1 MNFPTVRP
9 RRLRRNQVIRD
20 MVAETTLSIDD
31 FVYPIFVIEGE
42 NVRNPIKSMPGI
54 YQLSLE
60 HAIQEAKEAFDLGI
74 KSIILFGIPEKKDE
88 MGSEAYSEDSI
99 ITRAIHEIKSKLPD
113 LIVIAD
119 ACLCEYTSHG
129 HCGVLNKNGNVLN
142 DKTLELLK
150 KEAYVYAK
158 MGADIIAPSGMMDG
172 MVKAIRESLDDNG
185 FENVAIM
192 SYSAKYSSNFYGP
205 FRDAAESAPAF
216 GDRKSYQ
223 MDFRNSNEAIKEMM
237 LDIEEGADF
246 LMVKPALAYLDV
258 IRMAKD
264 RFPYIPLAAYN
275 VSGEYS
281 MVKSAGQMGW
291 IDEKAIM
298 FEILTAIKR
307 AGADIIITYFAKDI
321 TKIIVGG

>member
-1 MNFPTVRP
+1 MNFPITRP
-9 RRLRRNQVIRD
+9 RRLRRNQAIRD

-31 FVYPIFVIEGE
+31 FVYPIFVIEGTDIK
-42 NVRNPIKSMPGI
+42 NPVKSMPGI

-60 HAIQEAKEAFDLGI
+60 HAIEEAKEAYNLGI

-88 MGSEAYSEDSI
+88 TGSEAYAENGI
-99 ITRAIHEIKSKLPD
+99 IARAIHEIKSKLPN

-129 HCGVLNKNGNVLN
+129 HCGVLDKNGNVLN
-142 DKTLELLK
+142 DPTLELLK

-172 MVKAIRESLDDNG
+172 MVKAIRESLDENG
-185 FENVAIM
+185 FEDVAIM

-223 MDFRNSNEAIKEMM
+223 MDFRNVNEAIKEMM

-258 IRMAKD
+258 IKTAKEQ
-264 RFPYIPLAAYN
+264 FPYIPLAAYN

-281 MVKSAGQMGW
+281 MIKAAGKMGW
-291 IDEKAIM
+291 IDEKATM
-298 FEILTAIKR
+298 VEILTAIKR

-321 TKIIVGG
+321 ATILGG

>member
-1 MNFPTVRP
+1 MNFPIARP
-9 RRLRRNQVIRD
+9 RRLRKNQAIRD
-20 MVAETTLSIDD
+20 IVAETTLSIDD
-31 FVYPIFVIEGE
+31 FVYPIFVIEGKDIK
-42 NVRNPIKSMPGI
+42 NPIKSMPGI

-60 HAIQEAKEAFDLGI
+60 YAIEEAKEAFNMGI
-74 KSIILFGIPEKKDE
+74 RSIILFGIPEKKDE
-88 MGSEAYSEDSI
+88 MGSEAYAEDGI
-99 ITRAIHEIKSKLPD
+99 IARAIHETKSNLPD

-129 HCGVLNKNGNVLN
+129 HCGMLDKKGNVLN
-142 DKTLELLK
+142 DATLELLK

-185 FENVAIM
+185 FEDIAIM

-223 MDFRNSNEAIKEMM
+223 MDFRNANEAIKEMM

-258 IRMAKD
+258 IRIAKD
-264 RFPYIPLAAYN
+264 QFPYIPLAAYN

-281 MVKSAGQMGW
+281 MVKAAGQMGW
-291 IDEKAIM
+291 IDEKTIM
-298 FEILTAIKR
+298 IEILTAIKR

-321 TKIIVGG
+321 AKILGG

>member
-9 RRLRRNQVIRD
+9 RRLRRNQIIRD

-31 FVYPIFVIEGE
+31 FVYPIFVIEGKDIK
-42 NVRNPIKSMPGI
+42 NPIKSMPGI

-60 HAIQEAKEAFDLGI
+60 YAIEEAKEAFNLGI
-74 KSIILFGIPEKKDE
+74 RSIILFGIPEKKDE
-88 MGSEAYSEDSI
+88 MGSEAYAENGI
-99 ITRAIHEIKSKLPD
+99 IARAIHEIKSKLPN

-129 HCGVLNKNGNVLN
+129 HCGMLDKKGNVLN
-142 DKTLELLK
+142 DATLELLK

-172 MVKAIRESLDDNG
+172 MVKAIRKSLDENG

-223 MDFRNSNEAIKEMM
+223 MDFRNANEAIKEMM

-264 RFPYIPLAAYN
+264 QFPYIPLAAYN

-281 MVKSAGQMGW
+281 MVKAASQMGW
-291 IDEKAIM
+291 IDEKTIM
-298 FEILTAIKR
+298 VEILTAIKR

-321 TKIIVGG
+321 AKFLGG